1 MLKVLPTL
9 GLPAGFFSASF
20 ESPSL
25 ILSDNGKA
33 FAGSW
38 NSTRLAAD
46 GAQDERNARTEMD
59 FRRMSIITE
68 NDSFH

>member
-9 GLPAGFFSASF
+9 GLPAGFFSASL

-25 ILSDNGKA
+25 VLSDNGKA

-38 NSTRLAAD
+38 NSTRLPAD
-46 GAQDERNARTEMD
+46 SAQLELNGWTEMT
-59 FRRMSIITE
+59 FSRMTIITE
-68 NDSFH
+68 NDS